1 MPAEQAPPVQSSLS
15 DELVPLQGRPFGR
28 GLTLLG
34 QDGSAA
40 VALGG
45 RIIYAFDQGDRAGMH
60 VTVASLAQHGWAT
73 ETELAEVFGCH
84 RNTVIRLRRQLQAGS
99 LGALVPAKPGP
110 KGAHKVTDAVRAI
123 LKDAAARG
131 QGPAEVRQR
140 IAAEAGVHLSYHY
153 VWQLLK
159 AEPAQPEQL
168 VLGSEESVDGGKPEG
183 AADSDSSTVM
193 AQEAKQ
199 GADSQPEAREIG
211 EPPVVLPQGR
221 GRYLGAALFLP
232 ALWALG
238 LLDAAAQCFRLP
250 RSERFGV
257 RAVTLTVFFLT
268 VLGKSTL
275 EAAKHLR
282 RWEFGPLVGAG
293 RAPSVKTLRRKF
305 KELIGQGRALHFQQ
319 LLARHW
325 VAQGLIATAYLCVDG
340 HVHVYTG
347 KRKLQQV
354 WDSKRRLPLP
364 GVLHYFVN
372 DLQGRPLLFVSEQAG
387 ASLAQVMP
395 KVVAA
400 VREAVAGR
408 QFTLIFDRGGYDGK
422 LFAWLQQEG
431 IPFITYQRGEP
442 DLPLSAFRS
451 RRARFEGRRV
461 HLQIAEDQVRVGGQG
476 PWRRIVVR
484 TPDGH
489 QTPILT
495 SLSAG
500 MPAARIACLMFLRW
514 RQENFFKY
522 SREHHGLD
530 QILGYAWAE
539 ADGQRL
545 VANPERKALSRALA
559 EKRAHLRQLRSELG
573 QVVLDEPRD
582 SGRTVHGLKVSQ
594 HGAVGRLRDL
604 EAEIQDLLDRRA
616 ALPERIPLKDTGPR
630 EVLRLE
636 QKAII
641 DRIKITAYNA
651 EEWLLERLL
660 PHYPHPEDIRGLLRF
675 FAELS
680 GEINTTADGVVV
692 TLDPPDIPAQR
703 RALRGLCADL
713 SVLRAPFPGTDLPVI
728 YRVGVHHSEVAG

>member
-1 MPAEQAPPVQSSLS
+1 MPAEQAPPVQSSLA
-15 DELVPLQGRPFGR
+15 DDLVPLQGRPFGR
-28 GLTLLG
+28 GLTLLTEE
-34 QDGSAA
+34 GSWA

-45 RIIYAFDQGDRAGMH
+45 RVLYAFEEDDRAGYH
-60 VTVASLAQHGWAT
+60 VTVASLAEHGWAK
-73 ETELAEVFGCH
+73 ESELAEVFGCH

-99 LGALVPAKPGP
+99 LGALVPAKRGP
-110 KGAHKVTDAVRAI
+110 KGPHKVTDAVRAI
-123 LKDAAARG
+123 LKDAVAQG
-131 QGPAEVRQR
+131 QGAAQVRRR
-140 IAAEAGVHLSYHY
+140 IAAEAGVHLSYPY
-153 VWQLLK
+153 VRQLLK
-159 AEPAQPEQL
+159 AERPGSEQL
-168 VLGSEESVDGGKPEG
+168 DLGSAEAKEVEADRAAEG
-183 AADSDSSTVM
+183 ASIVATDEVQAGSESAETD
-193 AQEAKQ
+193 
-199 GADSQPEAREIG
+199 
-211 EPPVVLPQGR
+211 EPPVVVPQGR

-232 ALWALG
+232 ALWVLG

-268 VLGKSTL
+268 VLGKTTL

-293 RAPSVKTLRRKF
+293 RAPSVKTLRRKL
-305 KELIGQGRALHFQQ
+305 KELIGQGQALHFQE

-340 HVHVYTG
+340 HVHAYTG
-347 KRKLQQV
+347 KRKLQKV

-387 ASLAQVMP
+387 ASLAQAMP

-400 VREAVAGR
+400 VQQVLQGR
-408 QFTLIFDRGGYDGK
+408 HFTLIFDRGGYDGK

-442 DLPLSAFRS
+442 NLPVGAFRS

-461 HLQIAEDQVRVGGQG
+461 HLQIAEDQARVGGQG

-495 SLSAG
+495 SLSASV
-500 MPAARIACLMFLRW
+500 PAARIACLLFLRW

-539 ADGQRL
+539 ADGERL
-545 VANPERKALSRALA
+545 VANPERKSLTRALA
-559 EKRAHLRQLRSELG
+559 EKRAQLRQLRSELG
-573 QVVLDEPRD
+573 QAVLDEPRD

-594 HGAVGRLRDL
+594 GGAVGRLRSV

-616 ALPERIPLKDTGPR
+616 ALPERIPLQDAGPR

-660 PHYPHPEDIRGLLRF
+660 PHYPHPDDIRGLLRF

-680 GEINTTADGVVV
+680 GEIRTTPDGVVV

-713 SVLRAPFPGTDLPVI
+713 SELRAPFPGTDLPVI
-728 YRVGVHHSEVAG
+728 YQVGVHHSEVAG